1 MTAICIPERLALQQ
15 PLHAPPPRWTAV
27 LDPPGEP
34 ARWRQALR
42 LLLPQWHLVDPMDDG
57 ALARS
62 QVLLTAKPS
71 PRLLQSL
78 PRLQFVQVL
87 GGCAAGVLDARL
99 PAAVRIARTCCNH
112 QVRQAAEYALT
123 AVMSYHR
130 GFDVYASQ
138 QRQACWRP
146 LPVRTADERRVGVMG
161 LGRVGSTVAAQLA
174 QLGFRVRG
182 WSRHPHA
189 LAGVDTFHGSA
200 GLTDFLRATEIL
212 VCALPLTAHTCGL
225 LDHGVFA
232 ALPPGARLVHMGS
245 RRQCVLPHLLAAL
258 DDGQLAHATFDDTNE
273 PQEPCPLRQHPRV
286 TLTPQV
292 VGRLRPETGA
302 ALVARNLRRW
312 ARDEA
317 LLDAVDRA
325 RGY

>member
-1 MTAICIPERLALQQ
+1 MTAICLPERRALQQ
-15 PLHAPPPRWTAV
+15 PLHAPHPRWTAV

-42 LLLPQWHLVDPMDDG
+42 LLLPHWHLADPLDDG

-62 QVLLTAKPS
+62 QVLLTANPS

-78 PRLQFVQVL
+78 PRLEFVQVL

-99 PAAVRIARTCCNH
+99 PAAVRIARTCGSH

-123 AVMSYHR
+123 AVMTYHR
-130 GFDVYASQ
+130 GFDIYASQ
-138 QRQACWRP
+138 QRQPCWRP

-161 LGRVGSTVAAQLA
+161 LGRVGSAVAGLLA

-182 WSRHPHA
+182 WSRHEHA
-189 LAGVDTFHGSA
+189 MAGVDTFHGNA
-200 GLTDFLRATEIL
+200 GLVDFLRATEIL
-212 VCALPLTAHTCGL
+212 VCLLPLTAHTCGL
-225 LDHGVFA
+225 LDRSVFD
-232 ALPPGARLVHMGS
+232 ALPAGARLVLMGS
-245 RRQCVLPHLLAAL
+245 QRHCVLPHLLTAL
-258 DDGQLAHATFDDTNE
+258 DDGRLAHVTLDDTDE
-273 PQEPCPLRQHPRV
+273 PSGAHPLRQHPRV

-302 ALVARNLRRW
+302 AVVARNLQRW
-312 ARDEA
+312 ARGEA

>member
-1 MTAICIPERLALQQ
+1 MTAICLPERRALQQ
-15 PLHAPPPRWTAV
+15 PLHAPHPRWTAV

-42 LLLPQWHLVDPMDDG
+42 LLLPHWHLAGPLDDG

-62 QVLLTAKPS
+62 QVLLTANPS
-71 PRLLQSL
+71 PRLLQAL
-78 PRLQFVQVL
+78 PRLEFVQVL
-87 GGCAAGVLDARL
+87 DGCAAGVLDARL
-99 PAAVRIARTCCNH
+99 PAAVRIARTCGSH

-123 AVMSYHR
+123 AVMTYHR
-130 GFDVYASQ
+130 GFDIYAAQ
-138 QRQACWRP
+138 QRQPCWRP

-161 LGRVGSTVAAQLA
+161 LGRVGSAVAGLLA

-182 WSRHPHA
+182 WSRHEHA

-200 GLTDFLRATEIL
+200 GLVDFLRATEIL
-212 VCALPLTAHTCGL
+212 VCLLPLTAHTCGL
-225 LDHGVFA
+225 LDRSVFD
-232 ALPPGARLVHMGS
+232 ALPAGAHLVLMGS
-245 RRQCVLPHLLAAL
+245 QRQCVLPHLLAAL
-258 DDGQLAHATFDDTNE
+258 DDGRLAHVTLDDTDE
-273 PQEPCPLRQHPRV
+273 PSGPHPLRQHPRV
-286 TLTPQV
+286 TLTPHV

-302 ALVARNLRRW
+302 AVVARNLQRW
-312 ARDEA
+312 ARGEA